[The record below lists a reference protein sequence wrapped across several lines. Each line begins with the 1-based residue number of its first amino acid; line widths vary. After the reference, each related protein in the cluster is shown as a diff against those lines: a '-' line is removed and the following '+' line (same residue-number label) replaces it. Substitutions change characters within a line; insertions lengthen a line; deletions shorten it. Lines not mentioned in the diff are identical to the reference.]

1 MHLRKKVLKGC
12 MMGNIFF
19 FYMSQASKI
28 RKKCVLLLVN
38 KHSWYIQDTTVPSNM
53 QFMNNRIQ
61 ELKEGLFYV
70 VYHILYKSGQPN
82 ISGWVGLPHPLIS
95 MVL

>member
-1 MHLRKKVLKGC
+1 MHLRKKVLKCC
-12 MMGNIFF
+12 MMGNINFF
-19 FYMSQASKI
+19 DMSQAPKI

-53 QFMNNRIQ
+53 QFMKNRIQ

-70 VYHILYKSGQPN
+70 VYHILYKSG
-82 ISGWVGLPHPLIS
+82 
-95 MVL
+95 

>member
-1 MHLRKKVLKGC
+1 
-12 MMGNIFF
+12 
-19 FYMSQASKI
+19 MSQAPKI

-53 QFMNNRIQ
+53 QFMNNRLQ

-70 VYHILYKSGQPN
+70 VNHIF
-82 ISGWVGLPHPLIS
+82 
-95 MVL
+95 

>member
-1 MHLRKKVLKGC
+1 
-12 MMGNIFF
+12 
-19 FYMSQASKI
+19 MSQAPKI

-70 VYHILYKSGQPN
+70 VYHILYKSG
-82 ISGWVGLPHPLIS
+82 
-95 MVL
+95 

>member
-1 MHLRKKVLKGC
+1 
-12 MMGNIFF
+12 MMGNIKFF
-19 FYMSQASKI
+19 DMSQAPKI

-61 ELKEGLFYV
+61 EL
-70 VYHILYKSGQPN
+70 
-82 ISGWVGLPHPLIS
+82 
-95 MVL
+95 

>member
-1 MHLRKKVLKGC
+1 MHLRKKVLKCC
-12 MMGNIFF
+12 MMGNINFF
-19 FYMSQASKI
+19 DMSQAPKI
-28 RKKCVLLLVN
+28 SKKCVLLLVN

-70 VYHILYKSGQPN
+70 VYHIFYKSG
-82 ISGWVGLPHPLIS
+82 
-95 MVL
+95 